1 MAVKPIPEGF
11 RTVTPYLIIK
21 GAAAALEFY
30 KKAFGAVEVM
40 RYEDSGQIA
49 HAEMRIG
56 DSIVMLSDEHPQM
69 GYKSPVT
76 IGGTATGI
84 HLYVEDVDALFN
96 RAVAAGAKVTRPLV
110 DQFYGDRT
118 GSLVD
123 PFGHMWSLGTHKED
137 VSEEEMR
144 RRMQKLQGGAA

>member
-1 MAVKPIPEGF
+1 MAVKPIPEGY

-40 RYEDSGQIA
+40 RFEDAGQIA

-69 GYKSPVT
+69 GYKSPAT
-76 IGGTATGI
+76 IGGTAGGI
-84 HLYVEDVDALFN
+84 HLYVEEVDALFN
-96 RAVAAGAKVTRPLV
+96 RAVAAGAKVTRPLAN
-110 DQFYGDRT
+110 QFYGDRT
-118 GSLVD
+118 GSLID
-123 PFGHMWSLGTHKED
+123 PFGHMWSLGTHRED

-144 RRMQKLQGGAA
+144 RRLEKVKSA